1 MATVRD
7 DEHTTVIGKSM
18 QVRGN
23 LAGDE
28 DLQVL
33 GRVDGSIDLQRTLI
47 VAESGIVKA
56 EVSVKNAIISGIVVG
71 NVRASES
78 VELTRDGRMVGDISA
93 PRIIIVDGASFRGN
107 IDMGD
112 MENMPA
118 RPARTERKAPA
129 PPPRRA
135 EPTKSTTTARAES
148 RTVVDKTERAEKPA
162 ETRVDAKIETK
173 GEQKTGERASDAPK
187 AADRERTEVV
197 TSPARGSLGGLPPPR
212 SGGPSFLEPPPAK
225 SLPKKQKHRV
235 VVKRK

>member
-1 MATVRD
+1 MATVHD
-7 DEHTTVIGKSM
+7 DDHTTVIGKSM

-56 EVSVKNAIISGIVVG
+56 EVSVRNAIISGIVVG
-71 NVRASES
+71 NVSASES
-78 VELTRDGRMVGDISA
+78 VELTREGRMVGDISA

-112 MENMPA
+112 MENMPV
-118 RPARTERKAPA
+118 RPPRAERKAPA
-129 PPPRRA
+129 PPPRRS
-135 EPTKSTTTARAES
+135 EPTRPSTVAKSDT
-148 RTVVDKTERAEKPA
+148 RTVVERTERIEKTAES
-162 ETRVDAKIETK
+162 K
-173 GEQKTGERASDAPK
+173 GDSKLEQKAPETVKPSER
-187 AADRERTEVV
+187 EQTEVV
-197 TSPARGSLGGLPPPR
+197 TSPSRGTLGGLPPPR

>member
-7 DEHTTVIGKSM
+7 DDHTTVIGKSM

-56 EVSVKNAIISGIVVG
+56 EVSVRNAIISGIVVG
-71 NVRASES
+71 NVQASES
-78 VELTRDGRMVGDISA
+78 VELTREGRMVGDISA

-118 RPARTERKAPA
+118 RPPRAERKAPA
-129 PPPRRA
+129 PAPRRV
-135 EPTKSTTTARAES
+135 EPTRSAATARTES
-148 RTVVDKTERAEKPA
+148 RTVVDKTDRTEKPTETKADAKTESKA
-162 ETRVDAKIETK
+162 ETKT
-173 GEQKTGERASDAPK
+173 EQRSPEASK

-197 TSPARGSLGGLPPPR
+197 TAPARGSLGGLPPPR

>member
-7 DEHTTVIGKSM
+7 DEQMTVIGKSM

-33 GRVDGSIDLQRTLI
+33 GRVDGSIELTRTLH

-56 EVSVKNAIISGIVVG
+56 EVSVRNAIVSGIVVG
-71 NVRASES
+71 NIRATES
-78 VELTRDGRMVGDISA
+78 VELTREGRMVGDIQA

-107 IDMGD
+107 VDMGD

-118 RPARTERKAPA
+118 RPP
-129 PPPRRA
+129 RA
-135 EPTKSTTTARAES
+135 EKRAPLPARRPEPPKPT
-148 RTVVDKTERAEKPA
+148 RTVVEKSKAPEPTVVDAKVADKGDKTERIEK
-162 ETRVDAKIETK
+162 TDK
-173 GEQKTGERASDAPK
+173 SDK
-187 AADRERTEVV
+187 ADKTEVV
-197 TSPARGSLGGLPPPR
+197 TSPARSNSGTLGGLPPPR
-212 SGGPSFLEPPPAK
+212 PGGSPSFLDPPQAK

>member
-7 DEHTTVIGKSM
+7 DEQTTVIGKSM

-33 GRVDGSIDLQRTLI
+33 GRVDGSIELTRTLH

-56 EVSVKNAIISGIVVG
+56 EVSVRNAIISGIVVG
-71 NVRASES
+71 NVRATES
-78 VELTRDGRMVGDISA
+78 VELTREGRMVGDIQA

-107 IDMGD
+107 VDMGD

-118 RPARTERKAPA
+118 RPPRAEKRTPLPARRPEPTKPARTVVEKSKA
-129 PPPRRA
+129 A
-135 EPTKSTTTARAES
+135 EPT
-148 RTVVDKTERAEKPA
+148 VVDAKAPDAKGADKTERIEKTDKNDKS
-162 ETRVDAKIETK
+162 EK
-173 GEQKTGERASDAPK
+173 
-187 AADRERTEVV
+187 TEVV
-197 TSPARGSLGGLPPPR
+197 TSPARSGTLGGLPPPR
-212 SGGPSFLEPPPAK
+212 PGGAPSFLDPPQAK